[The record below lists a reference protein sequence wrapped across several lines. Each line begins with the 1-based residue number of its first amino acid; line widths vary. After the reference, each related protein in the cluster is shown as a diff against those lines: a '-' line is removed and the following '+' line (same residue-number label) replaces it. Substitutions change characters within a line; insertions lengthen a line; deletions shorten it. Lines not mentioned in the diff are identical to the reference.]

1 MGKTSTLVPLVPT
14 DGTDGMCFNIRDL
27 ADKCNFPATSLC
39 RRLKK
44 WRKEKPWNVAEI
56 RGLLI
61 DAPADTSLRRESPG
75 KRKPK
80 KLTSQNGSEK
90 PEGMAPTLADLE
102 DKIRR
107 TRDKDEAETLSKQ
120 VRSLKALQEVQER
133 EGRTIDAAIAR
144 SEIQGVI
151 TLFQITLSGWPKN
164 RAAMLVG
171 IPTAFEVE
179 TILEGW
185 NAELLAE
192 LRRGLERAIEPKR
205 EVMAGSQPGID
216 TADEAVAEPVG
227 GEA

>member
-1 MGKTSTLVPLVPT
+1 MS
-14 DGTDGMCFNIRDL
+14 FNIRDL
-27 ADKCNFPATSLC
+27 AEKCGFPATSLC

-44 WRKEKPWNVAEI
+44 WGKEKPWNVAEI

-61 DAPADTSLRRESPG
+61 DAPADTSLRRQSPG
-75 KRKPK
+75 QKKPSKR
-80 KLTSQNGSEK
+80 SE
-90 PEGMAPTLADLE
+90 PNAGLAPTLADLE

-133 EGRTIDAAIAR
+133 EGRTIDAAVAR
-144 SEIQGVI
+144 SEIQAVV
-151 TLFQITLSGWPKN
+151 TLFQTTLSGWPKN

-171 IPTAFEVE
+171 IPTALEVE

-205 EVMAGSQPGID
+205 ETMGRSDAGPD
-216 TADEAVAEPVG
+216 PADETTSEPMG
-227 GEA
+227 